1 MTDSIPM
8 PIEDW
13 SDMIN
18 LSTENGGAEGWGR
31 FIDLLA
37 RFKMTLDMVGLSFG
51 SSWTHN
57 NSIWIN
63 LKASLMG
70 QLSTMVLSIN
80 SSPFLH
86 SIVAI
91 PIGKLLFLKLYNNKR
106 KLNWSTRYIWGRS
119 KWWKTL
125 WKYVHMMEDFV
136 RAPDDKSHYSFFH

>member
-1 MTDSIPM
+1 MTDSIPV

-37 RFKMTLDMVGLSFG
+37 SIRMTLDMVGLSFG

-57 NSIWIN
+57 SAIWSISKPHLWDN
-63 LKASLMG
+63 YQLWSR
-70 QLSTMVLSIN
+70 LSTPVLC
-80 SSPFLH
+80 LH

-91 PIGKLLFLKLYNNKR
+91 PVGKLLFLKLYNNKR
-106 KLNWSTRYIWGRS
+106 KLNWSTRSTHEEEIRTYDGRLC
-119 KWWKTL
+119 TL
-125 WKYVHMMEDFV
+125 RLKKGTILF
-136 RAPDDKSHYSFFH
+136 STNNF